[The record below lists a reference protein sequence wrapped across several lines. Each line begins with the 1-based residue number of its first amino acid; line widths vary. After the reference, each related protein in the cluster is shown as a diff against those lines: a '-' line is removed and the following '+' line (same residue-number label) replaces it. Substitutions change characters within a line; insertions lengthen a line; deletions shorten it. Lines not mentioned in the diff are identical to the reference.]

1 MPADT
6 ALYLPPIGGQTLY
19 VFGDI
24 RDLANPE
31 VTLTAR
37 VHDECN
43 GSDVFGSDILLRNLT
58 SRPVILTYWELM
70 YGARGWRKRNY
81 ESIAIPGHDADDT
94 RIDPHS
100 TLKLSFVGDQNFEWG
115 HKALRGRA
123 IYIRLHVAGRRS
135 FVRRVY
141 PELAPWLRQRL

>member
-6 ALYLPPIGGQTLY
+6 ALYLACWGAFLSTLLGL
-19 VFGDI
+19 VKLGEVW
-24 RDLANPE
+24 RDRFRLDVSYN
-31 VTLTAR
+31 LT
-37 VHDECN
+37 